1 MMAKLM
7 SPLSVGRAVFIRTVT
22 MYYTGRIALVKGS
35 EIVLTEAA
43 WIADTGR
50 FHDALKTGAL
60 KEVEPFVG
68 PVSVSRGA
76 IVDVTEWKHALPDKQ
91 K

>member
-1 MMAKLM
+1 MAKII
-7 SPLSVGRAVFIRTVT
+7 SPLSVGRAVLVRTVT
-22 MYYTGRIALVKGS
+22 LYYTGRVALVEAS

-50 FHDALKTGAL
+50 FHNALRDGTLG
-60 KEVEPFVG
+60 EVEPFVG
-68 PVSVSRGA
+68 PVSISRGA
-76 IVDVTEWKHALPDKQ
+76 VVDVTEWKHPLPTEQ